1 MRPLLVLTFLVAA
14 TPAWGQSATGAAN
27 PFGNE
32 GETRPRAPDKES
44 VRYLKISGKVC
55 NRLVN
60 HQPAADVEYQ
70 EGVDVRGNAVA
81 PADLPGSRF
90 QFNLPENVSFD
101 LALNPL
107 QFAGNANLATLFS
120 ESSMNFGRINY
131 NLSSG
136 RLTLDGKILGD
147 EEAQLIAEA
156 CRNLRKNQ

>member
-1 MRPLLVLTFLVAA
+1 MHRLIALLISFLSAPALGQNAA
-14 TPAWGQSATGAAN
+14 GAAN
-27 PFGNE
+27 PFANDDGSHPRPPDR
-32 GETRPRAPDKES
+32 ET

-70 EGVDVRGNAVA
+70 SGVDVRGNAVV

-90 QFNLPENVSFD
+90 DFKLPENVSFD

-107 QFAGNANLATLFS
+107 QFVGNANFATLFS

-131 NLSSG
+131 NLASR
-136 RLTLDGKILGD
+136 RLTLDGRILGD

-156 CRNLRKNQ
+156 CRNLKKN

>member
-1 MRPLLVLTFLVAA
+1 MHRLIVFLLLILSAPAA
-14 TPAWGQSATGAAN
+14 GQNASGTTN
-27 PFGNE
+27 PFSNDGTE
-32 GETRPRAPDKES
+32 RPRAPDRES

-90 QFNLPENVSFD
+90 QFKLPENVSFD

-131 NLSSG
+131 NLASR

-156 CRNLRKNQ
+156 CRNLKKN